1 MELPPPR
8 SILQN
13 QSKTEVLPFLP
24 AMGPLELENL
34 SKRKKI
40 FMGISFCIGKNTQQ
54 GRLSLQINVK
64 ILKIVWKQC
73 PESKR
78 STEYIDNLTVKNANS
93 SSFLAFNFDQ
103 FSKIK

>member
-1 MELPPPR
+1 MELDD
-8 SILQN
+8 
-13 QSKTEVLPFLP
+13 
-24 AMGPLELENL
+24 L

-64 ILKIVWKQC
+64 ILKIVWKQF

-78 STEYIDNLTVKNANS
+78 STEYIDNLTVKNAKVYPFWPSIFVAKPN
-93 SSFLAFNFDQ
+93 
-103 FSKIK
+103 FSKIKHTWPERILRLKSSK